1 MSMIERVSGFLG
13 ALAIGR
19 LSLAAALG
27 CALPPGIAMPVC
39 GEAHRWEIIPTGS
52 KPPMR
57 DNASAG
63 CHALCGRKHASESS
77 EDFDC

>member
-1 MSMIERVSGFLG
+1 MIERLSGTLG
-13 ALAIGR
+13 VLAIGR

-27 CALPPGIAMPVC
+27 CALPPGIAMPIC
-39 GEAHRWEIIPTGS
+39 GEGHRWQVIPTGG
-52 KPPMR
+52 KAPAH

-63 CHALCGRKHASESS
+63 CHALCGRKHSTDNG